1 MTTGSA
7 RGDIPKTTTAA
18 GPPAAQA
25 PPGAVARPGSSGFSD
40 VDLAAEAG
48 MGGGSYV
55 PPAAPVDAAPTRR
68 SLLGQALYDT
78 FGRTGARVGAL
89 WIAIVA
95 VLGVFAPFIAN
106 SHPIAM
112 RSADGTLSFP
122 ILRSL
127 GPVDVSIVVFFAYA
141 VWVILRRSMTAT
153 ERVVALLWP
162 VLVTTGVVL
171 AVKYAPSLVMFG
183 IYRPASWGGGAGVA
197 GWTWVVLVNLAAL
210 LLTAAAVGALVVF
223 SVNFFRATARR
234 PAVIAGA
241 VVTALAMTA
250 VSFTVRPP
258 VNVIY
263 EHYREVEKAGQAKW
277 MVRTII
283 PYSPNDRLRDRPNE
297 ILQPPSKV
305 HWLGTT
311 EFGEDM
317 LSRMLHACRVTL
329 AIGLIATGISTAIGI
344 VVGGL
349 LGYYG
354 GWVDLIGMRLV
365 EIVEAIPRLIL
376 LLIVMVSFG
385 RSLYLMMVVIGL
397 VVWTSDARFIRAE
410 FLKLRNLDFVQA
422 AVAAGLG
429 RMSIVFRHMLP
440 NGVSPV
446 LVNASFGVAWAILY
460 ESTLSFLG
468 LGLGPDDPSW
478 GQLLEQARK
487 GGTGFNWWIATFPG
501 LAIFLTVFAYI
512 LIGESMR
519 DAIDPKLQKRD

>member
-1 MTTGSA
+1 MA
-7 RGDIPKTTTAA
+7 
-18 GPPAAQA
+18 
-25 PPGAVARPGSSGFSD
+25 
-40 VDLAAEAG
+40 
-48 MGGGSYV
+48 
-55 PPAAPVDAAPTRR
+55 
-68 SLLGQALYDT
+68 
-78 FGRTGARVGAL
+78 
-89 WIAIVA
+89 WIAVVA
-95 VLGVFAPFIAN
+95 VLGVFAPFLAN
-106 SHPIAM
+106 SHPVLM
-112 RSADGTLSFP
+112 RDAAGKLASPMIG
-122 ILRSL
+122 SL
-127 GPVDVSIVVFFAYA
+127 GPVDVAIVVYFAFA
-141 VWVILRRSMTAT
+141 VWVVLRRNLVAA
-153 ERVVALLWP
+153 ERVAALLWP
-162 VLVTTGVVL
+162 VLVVTGVVL
-171 AVKYAPSLVMFG
+171 AARLGPGLLTFAT
-183 IYRPASWGGGAGVA
+183 YRPPWLADATGLARVT
-197 GWTWVVLVNLAAL
+197 GWAWVGLVNLVMLLVAVAAAAAL
-210 LLTAAAVGALVVF
+210 GAFTVRFLRLARTYRAVVAA
-223 SVNFFRATARR
+223 
-234 PAVIAGA
+234 A
-241 VVTALAMTA
+241 VVTAAAMA
-250 VSFTVRPP
+250 VVSFAVRPP
-258 VNVIY
+258 VNVVY
-263 EHYREVEKAGQAKW
+263 ERYRDMEKAGQAKW

-283 PYSPNDRLRDRPNE
+283 PYSPNDRLRDRPE
-297 ILQPPSKV
+297 ETLRPPSRV

-354 GWVDLIGMRLV
+354 GWIDLIGMRVV

-410 FLKLRNLDFVQA
+410 FLKLRNLDFVHA

-429 RMSIVFRHMLP
+429 RRSIIFRHMLP

-460 ESTLSFLG
+460 ESVLSFLG

-512 LIGESMR
+512 LIGEAMR

>member
-1 MTTGSA
+1 MTSSA
-7 RGDIPKTTTAA
+7 PGAPGDITAVDA
-18 GPPAAQA
+18 TLGA
-25 PPGAVARPGSSGFSD
+25 PSGVSGFSD
-40 VDLAAEAG
+40 VDAAAEAG
-48 MGGGSYV
+48 LGGGSYV
-55 PPAAPVDAAPTRR
+55 PPPAPRDTAPGRR

-78 FGRTGARVGAL
+78 FSQAGARIAMV
-89 WIAIVA
+89 WIGIIA

-106 SHPIAM
+106 SHPI
-112 RSADGTLSFP
+112 L
-122 ILRSL
+122 LRVKGGGISSPLIDSL
-127 GPVDVSIVVFFAYA
+127 GPVDVAIVVYFAFA
-141 VWVILRRSMTAT
+141 VWVALRRNMTAVH
-153 ERVVALLWP
+153 RVMALLWP
-162 VLVTTGVVL
+162 LLTVTALVLL
-171 AVKYAPSLVMFG
+171 ARLGPRLLTFA
-183 IYRPASWGGGAGVA
+183 IYRPAWLRNDASAGGIAWA
-197 GWTWVVLVNLAAL
+197 WVILVNLGAL
-210 LLTAAAVGALVVF
+210 LLAIAVLGALVVF
-223 SVNFFRATARR
+223 SINFFRRAARH
-234 PAVIAGA
+234 P
-241 VVTALAMTA
+241 VVTGGVMVAALAMTV
-250 VSFTVRPP
+250 VSFEVKPP
-258 VNVIY
+258 INVVY
-263 EHYREVEKAGQAKW
+263 EKYREMDKAGQVDW
-277 MVRTII
+277 MVRTIV
-283 PYSPNDRLRDRPNE
+283 PYSPNDRLRDRPEE
-297 ILQPPSKV
+297 ILSPPSRT

-329 AIGLIATGISTAIGI
+329 AIGLIATGIATAIGI

-365 EIVEAIPRLIL
+365 EIVEAIPRIIL

-422 AVAAGLG
+422 AIASGLG
-429 RMSIVFRHMLP
+429 RRSIVFRHMLP

-460 ESTLSFLG
+460 ESVLSFLG

-512 LIGESMR
+512 LIGEAMR